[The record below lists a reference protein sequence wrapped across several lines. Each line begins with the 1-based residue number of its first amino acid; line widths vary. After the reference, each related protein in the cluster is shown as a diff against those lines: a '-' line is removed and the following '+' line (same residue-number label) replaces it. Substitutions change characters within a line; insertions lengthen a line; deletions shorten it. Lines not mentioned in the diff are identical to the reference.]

1 MGSSSSTSL
10 ELNLS
15 LTPSYVPKTIANLL
29 TDLSN
34 VGNASDKLAV
44 LNDYIH
50 QHEVELNCIVASK
63 QELPQC
69 MLLLME
75 GEPN

>member
-1 MGSSSSTSL
+1 MGSSSTSL

-15 LTPSYVPKTIANLL
+15 LKPSHVPKTIANLL

-44 LNDYIH
+44 LNDYIN
-50 QHEVELNCIVASK
+50 QHEEELNSIVAFK
-63 QELPQC
+63 RQLPHAC
-69 MLLLME
+69 CF
-75 GEPN
+75 